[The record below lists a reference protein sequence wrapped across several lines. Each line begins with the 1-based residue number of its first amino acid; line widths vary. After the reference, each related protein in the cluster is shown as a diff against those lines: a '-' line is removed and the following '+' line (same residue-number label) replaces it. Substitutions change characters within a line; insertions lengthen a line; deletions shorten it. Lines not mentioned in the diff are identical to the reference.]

1 MKLKLVRLIWLS
13 RTSIWRRVSFSSFS
27 MPDILFKHQLGKFK
41 MVKLSSAFQI
51 IFKIKMS
58 ITSIEITFRVNKSI
72 IKILLNRFWIN
83 LFPSLE
89 ALEHLDL
96 VIRLVNK
103 FKLSKASI
111 SKNTRRNE
119 CNESL
124 WYLKINLRKLNKL
137 KKLRKSKKNINM
149 LMRLGKV
156 SIIRTLSNRKTK
168 GICLVELETCLYKS
182 KTRPQ

>member
-13 RTSIWRRVSFSSFS
+13 RTSIWRRVSFSSFL
-27 MPDILFKHQLGKFK
+27 MLDILFKHQLGRFK
-41 MVKLSSAFQI
+41 MVKLSSVFQI

-58 ITSIEITFRVNKSI
+58 ITFTGITFSVNKSM
-72 IKILLNRFWIN
+72 IKILLYRFWIN

-103 FKLSKASI
+103 FKWSKASI
-111 SKNTRRNE
+111 SKSTRRNE

-124 WYLKINLRKLNKL
+124 WFLKINLKKLNKL
-137 KKLRKSKKNINM
+137 KKLRKSKSISM

-156 SIIRTLSNRKTK
+156 SIIKTLSNRKIK
-168 GICLVELETCLYKS
+168 GICLLELVTCLYKS
-182 KTRPQ
+182 RTRLQ